1 MEKKLRPTEFSFK
14 GKRLEITTLEPGSW
28 SIKVD
33 GVEVNN
39 MTESLTLSMKG
50 EANVVEVKLSLV
62 EVN

>member
-14 GKRLEITTLEPGSW
+14 GKRLEITPLESGSW
-28 SIKVD
+28 SIKID
-33 GVEVNN
+33 GIEVNN

-50 EANVVEVKLSLV
+50 EANIVEVKLNLI